1 VLIVVATLATL
12 LPGFRGAQAATSV
25 PGVPQSVTSFP
36 VVVVGRDFWGG
47 LVDWIRDS
55 MIPAGKIAPGDL
67 DLIHL
72 VDDPDEAVAI
82 MGKPGDR

>member
-1 VLIVVATLATL
+1 VQTHK
-12 LPGFRGAQAATSV
+12 
-25 PGVPQSVTSFP
+25 VTSFP
-36 VVVVGRDFWGG
+36 VVLVGRAFWGG
-47 LVDWIRDS
+47 LVDWIRES
-55 MIPAGKIAPGDL
+55 MIPAGKIAPGDQ